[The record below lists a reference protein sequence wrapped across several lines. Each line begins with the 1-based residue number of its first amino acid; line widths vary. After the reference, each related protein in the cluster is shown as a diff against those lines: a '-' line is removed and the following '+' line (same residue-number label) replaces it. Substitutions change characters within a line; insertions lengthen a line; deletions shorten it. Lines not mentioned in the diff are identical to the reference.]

1 MTKVSLPEQWLTLET
16 QMLYV
21 NDISIKLGG
30 GKSINLSQ
38 YINRIKKKRH
48 TIILQ
53 LIKFIYLH

>member
-1 MTKVSLPEQWLTLET
+1 MTKVSLPQQWLTLET

-21 NDISIKLGG
+21 NDISIKLGV
-30 GKSINLSQ
+30 KSIDLSQ